1 MKNQGV
7 LLFCFF
13 FFFFA
18 SLFLMI
24 EEQYIHSRKC
34 GNSRKSTEEKGT
46 NLELLATFPVFL
58 QTALGLQGSG
68 QHSSR
73 KLVKTSPLVSGGWIK
88 PTWTWWAVSRVGG
101 RPSLLVSRSCLLGL
115 SSCFDSFSRPQ
126 VHQGEPMGRQAPNEK
141 IRPFALKS
149 WATFL
154 LYKLQKK

>member
-1 MKNQGV
+1 MGEGSLGGGVSGVVGTV
-7 LLFCFF
+7 LLRDLLLVMWACQCEKSLSCAFFFKVCVFFFKHKLNDEKSRSASLLLF

-88 PTWTWWAVSRVGG
+88 PTWTW
-101 RPSLLVSRSCLLGL
+101 
-115 SSCFDSFSRPQ
+115 
-126 VHQGEPMGRQAPNEK
+126 
-141 IRPFALKS
+141 
-149 WATFL
+149 
-154 LYKLQKK
+154 